1 MKTKTT
7 AAAIAIG
14 LAALALTSLSSAQT
28 ADDIFRR
35 AQERFSQEEKNQASW
50 PAEAREAAD
59 RTSANLKA
67 TRCSDEDSEAA
78 CQIVIF
84 CSTAP
89 EITGETLPDDK
100 ELMAARKALDD
111 VEDDLKKMASAMD
124 KMKIANARFE
134 RGARAARDKCEAKVR
149 RAYRSVSNLADKIR
163 SGPSRRDKPARR
175 YLRWSG
181 GDPPDGDGEPQLM
194 RKTPPATSIG
204 STGALR
210 TLEHVAFGRNH
221 TRHCERS
228 EAIQRTSGLAFH
240 GLLGWTAPERHLCAM
255 MRFVETSSERSRPWT
270 RLSALAWIRRSVSFS
285 CMASMGKVGPCC
297 AGS

>member
-14 LAALALTSLSSAQT
+14 LAALPLTSLSSAQT
-28 ADDIFRR
+28 ADDIFKR

-67 TRCSDEDSEAA
+67 TRCSDEYSEAA
-78 CQIVIF
+78 CQIVLL

-89 EITGETLPDDK
+89 EITGETLPDDQ

-149 RAYRSVSNLADKIR
+149 RAYRSVSNLATKSDPDQAVEANPSDAIYNGPVAIR
-163 SGPSRRDKPARR
+163 PMVTA
-175 YLRWSG
+175 
-181 GDPPDGDGEPQLM
+181 PQLM
-194 RKTPPATSIG
+194 RKVPLTT
-204 STGALR
+204 TNAL
-210 TLEHVAFGRNH
+210 
-221 TRHCERS
+221 
-228 EAIQRTSGLAFH
+228 Q
-240 GLLGWTAPERHLCAM
+240 APSA
-255 MRFVETSSERSRPWT
+255 RP
-270 RLSALAWIRRSVSFS
+270 
-285 CMASMGKVGPCC
+285 
-297 AGS
+297 